1 MTSCYCSLPS
11 KGLSSLCSDNSWR
24 GSFQA
29 HHHPLS
35 DNSAFHEL
43 MSASTISK
51 SSMMKSLQLVKVPL
65 SLTIYDLGFLLAVT
79 VSYTILVSTD
89 LDSFEEYLSD
99 CVTQI
104 LFSSNSLLG
113 QATERHRYFMSRR
126 RKTPAALIWAA
137 FLGRCSCS
145 CSCWPFSCPV
155 ELEQFLQQGRQKRCG
170 GILVREDFV
179 LMAAHCCGNSIN
191 VILGAHNIK
200 EQEKTQQHIAVRRV
214 ICHPDYNE
222 STLSNDIM
230 LLQLETKAQRTA
242 AVHPLQ
248 LPGKGSQVKSGQVC
262 SVAGWGQV
270 SVGTSTTTLHEVS
283 LIVQE
288 DQKCESLFPN
298 YYNRAAEICVGDQK
312 EKKTG
317 FKGQDGRDCRT
328 RTRPSTALPFSI
340 HGGIPGA
347 PLCVRTWPRVF
358 SPLHAKVEHLQ
369 ESSRRS
375 HTSCLGS
382 RER

>member
-1 MTSCYCSLPS
+1 MTAAHCWGNSINVILGAHNIKEKEKTQQHIPVRRAIPYKTYNKKTYSNDIMLLQIFYVEEEEDTSSSNLGGLPG
-11 KGLSSLCSDNSWR
+11 K
-24 GSFQA
+24 
-29 HHHPLS
+29 
-35 DNSAFHEL
+35 
-43 MSASTISK
+43 M
-51 SSMMKSLQLVKVPL
+51 QLL
-65 SLTIYDLGFLLAVT
+65 LLLLAFLLPRGAGAGE
-79 VSYTILVSTD
+79 I
-89 LDSFEEYLSD
+89 
-99 CVTQI
+99 I
-104 LFSSNSLLG
+104 GG
-113 QATERHRYFMSRR
+113 QEAKLHSR
-126 RKTPAALIWAA
+126 PYMV
-137 FLGRCSCS
+137 FL
-145 CSCWPFSCPV
+145 
-155 ELEQFLQQGRQKRCG
+155 QFLQQGRQKRCG

>member
-35 DNSAFHEL
+35 GNSAFHEL

-51 SSMMKSLQLVKVPL
+51 SSIMKSLQLVKVPL
-65 SLTIYDLGFLLAVT
+65 SLTIYDLG
-79 VSYTILVSTD
+79 
-89 LDSFEEYLSD
+89 
-99 CVTQI
+99 
-104 LFSSNSLLG
+104 
-113 QATERHRYFMSRR
+113 YFMSRR

-155 ELEQFLQQGRQKRCG
+155 ELEQAFLSGEIIGGQEAKPHSRPYMVFLRFLQQGRQKRCG
-170 GILVREDFV
+170 GVLVREDFV
-179 LMAAHCCGNSIN
+179 LTAAHCFGSSIN

-214 ICHPDYNE
+214 IRHPDYNK

-242 AVHPLQ
+242 AVRPLQ
-248 LPGKGSQVKSGQVC
+248 LPWKGSQVKSGQVC

-298 YYNRAAEICVGDQK
+298 YYSRATEICVGDQK

-317 FKGQDGRDCRT
+317 FKGD
-328 RTRPSTALPFSI
+328 S
-340 HGGIPGA
+340 GA
-347 PLCVRTWPRVF
+347 PLVCKNMAQGIFSSARESGTPPGVFTKVSHFLPWIKRTMKR
-358 SPLHAKVEHLQ
+358 SKSRHQTELPL
-369 ESSRRS
+369 
-375 HTSCLGS
+375 
-382 RER
+382 

>member
-155 ELEQFLQQGRQKRCG
+155 ELEQAFLSGEIIGGQEAKLHSRPYMVFLQFLQQGRQKRCG

-248 LPGKGSQVKSGQVC
+248 LPGKGSQSCRDMCGGPKGEEDRFQGPGRQGLQDQNKAQHSPSLLYPRGDSGGPLVCKNMAQGIFSSARESGTPPGVFTKVSHFLPWIKRTMKRSKSRHQ
-262 SVAGWGQV
+262 
-270 SVGTSTTTLHEVS
+270 TE
-283 LIVQE
+283 
-288 DQKCESLFPN
+288 
-298 YYNRAAEICVGDQK
+298 
-312 EKKTG
+312 
-317 FKGQDGRDCRT
+317 
-328 RTRPSTALPFSI
+328 LP
-340 HGGIPGA
+340 
-347 PLCVRTWPRVF
+347 L
-358 SPLHAKVEHLQ
+358 
-369 ESSRRS
+369 
-375 HTSCLGS
+375 
-382 RER
+382 